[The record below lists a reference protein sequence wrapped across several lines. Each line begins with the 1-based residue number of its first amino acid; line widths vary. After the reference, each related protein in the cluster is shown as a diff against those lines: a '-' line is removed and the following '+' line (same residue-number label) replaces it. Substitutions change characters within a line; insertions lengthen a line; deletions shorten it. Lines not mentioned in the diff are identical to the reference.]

1 MRLLSATILCSTI
14 LAAYAQAASSNTS
27 AYTTY
32 DLKTCEQDSPAQ
44 PTANPDF
51 AGSKLCKGFNG
62 EPQYQITWSADEG
75 SEYVAFGPH
84 GDLACSGQTSL
95 GQNYEA
101 KNTVEWRLQKGAPI
115 ATIQRWK
122 FTGKTNFANKSKSW
136 LIVTKLAKT
145 NSCHIGYIEAAIP
158 EANLKA
164 RNLADDKASQFDC
177 LKDTATILSVPG
189 TDVTQLPS
197 LTCRP

>member
-32 DLKTCEQDSPAQ
+32 DLKTCKQDSPSQ
-44 PTANPDF
+44 PAANPDF
-51 AGSKLCKGFNG
+51 AGSKICKGFNG

-95 GQNYEA
+95 GQIMKLKTLLNGGCKKA
-101 KNTVEWRLQKGAPI
+101 HPLQQFNAGSSAGKPI
-115 ATIQRWK
+115 LPINQ
-122 FTGKTNFANKSKSW
+122 
-136 LIVTKLAKT
+136 
-145 NSCHIGYIEAAIP
+145 
-158 EANLKA
+158 KA
-164 RNLADDKASQFDC
+164 GS
-177 LKDTATILSVPG
+177 
-189 TDVTQLPS
+189 S
-197 LTCRP
+197 LQS